1 MRIKTTFSILLFFL
15 FITTYGQRFT
25 YGIKGGF
32 DFVDFKYVPKS
43 LDEFSPMKSF
53 DFGVVLNY
61 RIAKK
66 IELQIEPGFIE
77 KGSQIVFIY
86 LHRSMIFK
94 DDYINVP
101 VTLIVNPIKRINIEI
116 GTEFGF
122 LQYSK
127 KIDTDG
133 NILDINDRLNKPF
146 EVAGNIGLSFNIF
159 TKAYLVLRYS
169 QGLTPLQEY
178 VIFTDPGPD
187 IPYKIFN
194 KYSEIGLRFLINKQK
209 EKPKS
214 KRRTNNCI
222 VQKKRFHKT
231 N

>member
-1 MRIKTTFSILLFFL
+1 M
-15 FITTYGQRFT
+15 TYGQQFT

-32 DFVDFKYVPKS
+32 DIVDFKYVPKS
-43 LDEFSPMKSF
+43 LDEFSPRQSY

-66 IELQIEPGFIE
+66 VEIQIEPGFVE
-77 KGSQIVFIY
+77 KGSQFKAIY
-86 LHRSMIFK
+86 TPASKIFK
-94 DDYINVP
+94 YGYIYVP
-101 VTLIVNPIKRINIEI
+101 VILIVSPIKRLNIEL

-122 LQYSK
+122 LKYSK
-127 KIDTDG
+127 TIDVKG
-133 NILDINDRLNKPF
+133 NLLWKNDLLNKHF
-146 EVAGNIGLSFNIF
+146 EVAGDIGLSINIF
-159 TKAYLVLRYS
+159 TKTYLVLRYS
-169 QGLTPLQEY
+169 QAITPLQDY
-178 VIFTDPGPD
+178 VIDVDPGPD

-214 KRRTNNCI
+214 KRSTNTCI
-222 VQKKRFHKT
+222 VQKKPRFHKT